1 MAHGLA
7 ACRARRGHCHVEPA
21 AATVMADA
29 SLRSPVP
36 VIIPRSPLSLE
47 EEAEADLAATTPAG
61 LVSPLPLNTAQQ
73 LLSNESAARV
83 RAERRVAELEEAVRM
98 AEAECQQHR
107 TQREALHAQ
116 VLTQAQPRADGQDG
130 TADSDTS
137 DGVRLRRAVADL
149 QGQAR
154 GTGMGGARMALGAA
168 G

>member
-1 MAHGLA
+1 
-7 ACRARRGHCHVEPA
+7 
-21 AATVMADA
+21 MADA

-36 VIIPRSPLSLE
+36 VTIPRSPLSVE
-47 EEAEADLAATTPAG
+47 EEAEAGFATTPAG

>member
-1 MAHGLA
+1 MLLRLLQLPHGKLPSDL
-7 ACRARRGHCHVEPA
+7 GH
-21 AATVMADA
+21 AD
-29 SLRSPVP
+29 VG
-36 VIIPRSPLSLE
+36 
-47 EEAEADLAATTPAG
+47 DHG
-61 LVSPLPLNTAQQ
+61 
-73 LLSNESAARV
+73 ARV